1 MNYAIPLNLYVQ
13 GNMNNRMCKFLVFLR
28 IEVFNYVEIV
38 YISLSIFYN
47 IAINGYLHNRLNR
60 TW

>member
-1 MNYAIPLNLYVQ
+1 MYV
-13 GNMNNRMCKFLVFLR
+13 F
-28 IEVFNYVEIV
+28 VEIV

-47 IAINGYLHNRLNR
+47 IAISGYLHNRLNR